1 VTINQFIRILR
12 ARWILALG
20 VLLFIVTMTL
30 IVSLILPKNF
40 KATATIV
47 VDMKPDPASG
57 LPQMS
62 SMQPAGF
69 LATQS
74 DIIQSAHVAQRV
86 VRELRLAESA
96 QSRQQW
102 LDTTGGKGNYEA
114 WLGELIGK
122 SLSVDPARESNVIEI
137 TYKSVDP
144 AFSAV
149 MANTFAKAYMES
161 LVQMRVDPARGYSD
175 YFEERGR
182 MAREKLEKSQSRL
195 AAAQKEKNIIAT
207 DERLDVE
214 TAKLNELSTQLVVIR
229 GLLADSGSRTAQSR
243 GRAEQTPDVLNN
255 ALISNLKADLSRQ
268 QARLEELSA
277 RYGDNHPLVI
287 ELKANIAETS
297 SKIRS
302 EVQRVTGSFT
312 VSNDINKSREAAA
325 IVAYEEQRAKLLKM
339 KEQRSELSV
348 LEKEVDSNQ
357 RIYDAIQF
365 RQSQMNIEG
374 NASQSNVFLLSPAT
388 EPADPS
394 SPKILINML
403 VASVVGTLLAI
414 LTTFVYEM
422 SDRRVRCAFDVVQGL
437 DLPVIGI
444 MPRPDAARRLW
455 GKKTVLPWGENF
467 LLNKTPH
474 SDSRSIDAVG
484 P

>member
-1 VTINQFIRILR
+1 
-12 ARWILALG
+12 
-20 VLLFIVTMTL
+20 LFILTLTL
-30 IVSLILPKNF
+30 IVSLVLPKSY
-40 KATATIV
+40 KSTATIV
-47 VDMKPDPASG
+47 VDMKPDPVSG
-57 LPQMS
+57 MPQMS

-86 VRELRLAESA
+86 VRELRLAESS

-102 LDTTGGKGNYEA
+102 VDTTGGKGNYEA

-122 SLSVDPARESNVIEI
+122 SLTVEPARESNVIEI

-144 AFSAV
+144 SFSAV

-182 MAREKLEKSQSRL
+182 MAREKLEKSQNRL
-195 AAAQKEKNIIAT
+195 VAAQKEKNILAT

-214 TAKLNELSTQLVVIR
+214 NAKLNELSTQLVLIR
-229 GLLADSGSRTAQSR
+229 GLLADSGSRSAQSR

-255 ALISNLKADLSRQ
+255 PLISNLKADLSRQ

-287 ELKANIAETS
+287 ELKANIAENNA
-297 SKIRS
+297 KIRG
-302 EVQRVTGSFT
+302 EVQRVTGSLT
-312 VSNDINKSREAAA
+312 VSNDINKAREAAA
-325 IVAYEEQRAKLLKM
+325 LTAYEEQRAKLLKL

-374 NASQSNVFLLSPAT
+374 NSSQSNVFLLSPAT

-394 SPKILINML
+394 SPKILLNML
-403 VASVVGTLLAI
+403 VATVMGIVLAVLI
-414 LTTFVYEM
+414 TFMYEM

-437 DLPVIGI
+437 ELPVIGI
-444 MPRPDAARRLW
+444 MPRPDSGRRRW
-455 GKKTVLPWGENF
+455 GKKAALPWGENF
-467 LLNKTPH
+467 MLNKTNN
-474 SDSRSIDAVG
+474 SDSRSIDAVR